1 MQVNWTESAANQ
13 AKVIL
18 AGEEAGL
25 NVRCF
30 IQGGGCSGFQYGF
43 TLDQQK
49 EDDYV
54 FETNGA
60 KLLIDPMSG
69 VYFNG
74 ATIDYKDVKLL
85 KRFTNDNGKIMPR
98 RVTGTSAKMHRKV
111 VGAIK
116 RARTIGL
123 MPFVDSGSE

>member
-1 MQVNWTESAANQ
+1 MIENFSYDLKKGDELITKYKDVKIILVEEPYFKENNISA
-13 AKVIL
+13 V
-18 AGEEAGL
+18 
-25 NVRCF
+25 
-30 IQGGGCSGFQYGF
+30 
-43 TLDQQK
+43 
-49 EDDYV
+49 
-54 FETNGA
+54 
-60 KLLIDPMSG
+60 
-69 VYFNG
+69 
-74 ATIDYKDVKLL
+74 DYKDVKLL